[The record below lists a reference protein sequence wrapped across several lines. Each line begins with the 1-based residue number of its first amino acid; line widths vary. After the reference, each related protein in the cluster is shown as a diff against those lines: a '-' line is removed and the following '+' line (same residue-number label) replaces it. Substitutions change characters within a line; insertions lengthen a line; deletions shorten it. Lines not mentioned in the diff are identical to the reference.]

1 MTDAE
6 WDAASV
12 ERKFRSTATDAHL
25 YLTKCRALVAE
36 NPSYERIIDEQT
48 ARWEANDYFV
58 GRTFTDSREEL
69 LAELGAIRDRHHKPS
84 GIYDH
89 GRYQQ
94 HWRSEIDALSARFT
108 AEAPQGSPST

>member
-1 MTDAE
+1 MADVE

-12 ERKFRSTATDAHL
+12 ERKFRSTATDAYL
-25 YLTKCRALVAE
+25 YLKQCRALVTE
-36 NPSYERIIDEQT
+36 NPSYERMIDEHT

-84 GIYDH
+84 DVYDL

-108 AEAPQGSPST
+108 GDASRGSPNT